1 MISDHALRLQVLEEL
16 TWEPMVNADSIGVT
30 VCDGV
35 VTLSGHVESYWQ
47 KRAAETAVAGLRGV
61 RAIADCI
68 EVRLPDQVQR
78 RDDEIAAAVA
88 DRLDWVGALP
98 PGAVKVL
105 VEDGFVTLTGIVTH
119 QYQREAAFRAVDPL
133 WGVRGVAN
141 QITIRGAQREVGKAD
156 RVREE
161 IRRAFTRKSVLPES
175 VQVEEQDGTVTLS
188 GSTRSLRERDIAV
201 AAAWAAHG
209 TTMVEDNIRI
219 E

>member
-1 MISDHALRLQVLEEL
+1 MISDHALRLQVLDEL
-16 TWEPMVNADSIGVT
+16 AWEPMVNADSIGVT
-30 VCDGV
+30 VHNGV
-35 VTLSGHVESYWQ
+35 VTLSGHLESYWQ

-61 RAIADCI
+61 RAIADCV

-78 RDDEIAAAVA
+78 NDDEIAAAVA
-88 DRLDWVGALP
+88 DRLDWVGAIP
-98 PGAVKVL
+98 RGAVKVL
-105 VEDGFVTLTGIVTH
+105 VEDGFITLTGIVTH

-141 QITIRGAQREVGKAD
+141 QITIRGAQREQGKAD
-156 RVREE
+156 RVRED
-161 IRRAFTRKSVLPES
+161 IRRAFARKGVLPES

-188 GSTRSLRERDIAV
+188 GSARSLHERDIAL